1 MKTLMILLCLIL
13 IYNCKNPSPQKKSSH
28 QNNEYTNSLQ
38 KDIIPDTV
46 AFLDEEI
53 LELTTEKIKPL
64 KRQKLLT
71 AYDDKAQLS
80 TLVIAKQFYKEEDL
94 YILDYKYPFL
104 NENLNEGYAS
114 FNNFLTENYLNI
126 EATENE
132 ILEDK
137 FIYCDSLGM
146 GRCMDKR
153 VIDYKIYSVNEELI
167 SILLYKENYYSGMKH
182 STYMFECLNY
192 DLTNYSF
199 KHFQDFFASGSETKI
214 FETIN
219 TIIKE
224 QINSGELYLDC
235 WELSPGDFQAFKNN
249 FVINDDYVEYY
260 FDDCIIC
267 PSYTGTYSIKIPI
280 KELTHLIKKHNSNPL
295 IGSINT

>member
-1 MKTLMILLCLIL
+1 MRTLTSLLCLVL
-13 IYNCKNPSPQKKSSH
+13 VLSCKNPSSES
-28 QNNEYTNSLQ
+28 NSLHHDKETSNKAQ
-38 KDIIPDTV
+38 QDTILDTV
-46 AFLDEEI
+46 AFLDEET
-53 LELTTEKIKPL
+53 LEFTTEKTKPL
-64 KRQKLLT
+64 KKQILIN
-71 AYDDKAQLS
+71 APDDKFQLS
-80 TLVIAKQFYKEEDL
+80 TLVIAKEFYKEEDM

-104 NENLNEGYAS
+104 NEKLDEGYTS

-137 FIYCDSLGM
+137 YVYCDSIGV

-153 VIDYKIYSVNEELI
+153 IIDYKIYAVNEELI
-167 SILLYKENYYSGMKH
+167 SMVLYKENYYSGMKH

-192 DLTNYSF
+192 DLTKYGF
-199 KHFQDFFASGSETKI
+199 KHFQDFFIPGSEKEI
-214 FETIN
+214 FEIIN
-219 TIIKE
+219 ATVRE

-235 WELSPGDFQAFKNN
+235 WELSQGDFQAYKNN
-249 FVINDDYVEYY
+249 FVINDDHVEYY

-280 KELTHLIKKHNSNPL
+280 KKVMHLIKKYNNKPL
-295 IGSINT
+295 IG